1 MKLNDCTKDE
11 LIYLIR
17 RYTLLPSDFE
27 TDILFYLQEKVM
39 EQRHI
44 CVDEANAL
52 LGKYIDL
59 MKPYEGK
66 PYGEVPDKIIQQA
79 KRNFEKRNRWIKEL
93 EQLDAQY
100 EKLSKR
106 IDCLIG
112 VKDDENERI
121 D

>member
-17 RYTLLPSDFE
+17 RYALLPCDFE
-27 TDILFYLQEKVM
+27 TAILFYRQDKVM
-39 EQRHI
+39 EQCHI
-44 CVDEANAL
+44 CQDEASAL
-52 LGKYIDL
+52 LVKYIDL
-59 MKPYEGK
+59 MKPYDGK
-66 PYGEVPDKIIQQA
+66 SYGEVPDKIIQQA
-79 KRNFEKRNRWIKEL
+79 RQNIKKL
-93 EQLDAQY
+93 EQLEAQY
-100 EKLSKR
+100 EKYSKR

>member
-11 LIYLIR
+11 LIYLID
-17 RYTLLPSDFE
+17 RYGPIPFDFE
-27 TDILFYLQEKVM
+27 LAILFYRQDKVM

-44 CVDEANAL
+44 CQDEENAL
-52 LGKYIDL
+52 LGKYIAL
-59 MKPYEGK
+59 MKPYDGK
-66 PYGEVPDKIIQQA
+66 PYGEVPDKVIQQA
-79 KRNFEKRNRWIKEL
+79 KRNMEKRNRCIEKHKQL
-93 EQLDAQY
+93 EAQY